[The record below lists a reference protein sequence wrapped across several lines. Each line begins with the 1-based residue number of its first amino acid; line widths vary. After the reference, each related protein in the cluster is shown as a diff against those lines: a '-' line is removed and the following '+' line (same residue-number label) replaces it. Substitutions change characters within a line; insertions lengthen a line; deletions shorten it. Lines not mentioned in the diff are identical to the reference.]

1 MINSY
6 FKTSLTRQP
15 ITTTY
20 STTRLVQ
27 ERSIFGQ
34 KYRKY
39 KLIVLLLAKAT
50 YRQMRET
57 VELISSNQKR
67 IHSNLSKIVTFSE
80 KNLNMSTYLAF

>member
-1 MINSY
+1 MINNY

-15 ITTTY
+15 TTY

-39 KLIVLLLAKAT
+39 KLIVLLLAKAA
-50 YRQMRET
+50 YRQMKET
-57 VELISSNQKR
+57 I
-67 IHSNLSKIVTFSE
+67 
-80 KNLNMSTYLAF
+80 